1 MCVNESRILRMK
13 DLIKT
18 LTEADIAYYR
28 DDDPVMS
35 DREYDQLTDELL
47 KLEAETGLVI
57 SGSPTQK
64 VSGEVLEEL
73 TSVRHTKPMLSAKKT
88 KSIEELVRFAGGRSV
103 LVSWKLDGL
112 TIVLRYE
119 NGELKQ
125 AITRGRE
132 GTVGEDVT
140 HTVRTYLNVPLT
152 IPIRDSIEV
161 RGEGVI
167 SWKHFNLI
175 NSDLEDTYSH
185 PRNLAAGS
193 TRKLDANES
202 RKRLLEFFA
211 FDLVSD
217 HLERPS
223 KLAQMQLMQNAGFS
237 VVPFTYVDST
247 GGEELLRKT
256 IDSYKPEHY
265 GYPVDGLIVEYDDRA
280 YGASL
285 GATGHHEN
293 RMIALKWKDDP
304 VPTKFLGVDLATTR
318 TGRVSITG
326 LFEPVAIDGAMVS
339 RAYLHNLDIFDAFQF
354 GVGDGI
360 MVYKANQIIPQI
372 AENKTKSG
380 TFKMPMACPCCG
392 EKLIVRTT
400 SGGSRQMYCENP
412 YCAAKLIRKFT
423 HFCEKT
429 RMNIE
434 GLSQTTL
441 SKFLGHG
448 WIRNLGD
455 LYELEKYRD
464 EFLQT
469 PGFGEKSF
477 ERLLAS
483 IEKSRHCTLA
493 KFIAGLGIPM
503 VGRHAGRDLDRYFG
517 GSWEAFEQAVKD
529 GFDFTQLHDFGKTM
543 NNNIYIWYGVA
554 FLTPFRRRT
563 ETSVD
568 AMNAR
573 LQALVNPPAPGRAE
587 AVSGQLCF
595 RLGDK
600 VMQIKNY
607 EQVNNGDVG
616 YITSITG
623 PENEAVVEI
632 DFGDG
637 RIMKY
642 ESDQLRMLDLGYAST
657 VHKSQGAQYKSVI
670 LNLQCAHAIMLMR
683 AIVYT
688 AITRARLR
696 LTIVGERKALCRAI
710 RNTKADQRGTR
721 LAQRIQDFIE

>member
-1 MCVNESRILRMK
+1 MCVNEDKILRMK
-13 DLIKT
+13 DLIKA

-88 KSIEELVRFAGGRSV
+88 KSIEEMVRFAGGRSV

-125 AITRGRE
+125 SITRGRE

-140 HTVRTYLNVPLT
+140 HTIRTYLNVPLT

-167 SWKHFNLI
+167 SWRHFNLI

-247 GGEELLRKT
+247 GGEELLRKAV
-256 IDSYKPEHY
+256 DSYKPEHY

-354 GVGDGI
+354 GVGDEI

-380 TFKMPMACPCCG
+380 TQSTAKKRFALS
-392 EKLIVRTT
+392 E
-400 SGGSRQMYCENP
+400 P
-412 YCAAKLIRKFT
+412 YA
-423 HFCEKT
+423 
-429 RMNIE
+429 
-434 GLSQTTL
+434 
-441 SKFLGHG
+441 
-448 WIRNLGD
+448 
-455 LYELEKYRD
+455 
-464 EFLQT
+464 
-469 PGFGEKSF
+469 PEKSKIS
-477 ERLLAS
+477 EDNP
-483 IEKSRHCTLA
+483 TLA
-493 KFIAGLGIPM
+493 IPLPDGTYLRAVGYPTDTYPCIDIYWDNGI
-503 VGRHAGRDLDRYFG
+503 
-517 GSWEAFEQAVKD
+517 
-529 GFDFTQLHDFGKTM
+529 
-543 NNNIYIWYGVA
+543 
-554 FLTPFRRRT
+554 
-563 ETSVD
+563 
-568 AMNAR
+568 NA
-573 LQALVNPPAPGRAE
+573 PTDT
-587 AVSGQLCF
+587 LCF
-595 RLGDK
+595 VEFNPNHEEDERVCIGAYRSNQDDPTYYAPY
-600 VMQIKNY
+600 MAAERNA
-607 EQVNNGDVG
+607 NN
-616 YITSITG
+616 
-623 PENEAVVEI
+623 E
-632 DFGDG
+632 
-637 RIMKY
+637 
-642 ESDQLRMLDLGYAST
+642 
-657 VHKSQGAQYKSVI
+657 
-670 LNLQCAHAIMLMR
+670 
-683 AIVYT
+683 
-688 AITRARLR
+688 
-696 LTIVGERKALCRAI
+696 
-710 RNTKADQRGTR
+710 
-721 LAQRIQDFIE
+721 

>member
-1 MCVNESRILRMK
+1 MCVNEDKILRMK
-13 DLIKT
+13 DLIKA

-64 VSGEVLEEL
+64 ASGEVLEEL

-132 GTVGEDVT
+132 GIIGEDVT

-167 SWKHFNLI
+167 SWRHFNLI
-175 NSDLEDTYSH
+175 NSNLEDTYSH

-256 IDSYKPEHY
+256 VDSYKPEHY

-339 RAYLHNLDIFDAFQF
+339 RAYLHNLDIFDASQF
-354 GVGDGI
+354 GVGDEI

-400 SGGSRQMYCENP
+400 PGGSRQMYCENP

-448 WIRNLGD
+448 WIRNFGD

-517 GSWEAFEQAVKD
+517 GAWEAFEQAIQD
-529 GFDFTQLHDFGKTM
+529 GFDFTQLHDFGETM
-543 NNNIYIWYGVA
+543 NKNIYAWYADAEEAKLWRPLLNHIEFVK
-554 FLTPFRRRT
+554 
-563 ETSVD
+563 ETSTMTTNTTNPFAGKTVV
-568 AMNAR
+568 ATGKLMNYTRDGIQNKLLSLGA
-573 LQALVNPPAPGRAE
+573 NP
-587 AVSGQLCF
+587 
-595 RLGDK
+595 
-600 VMQIKNY
+600 
-607 EQVNNGDVG
+607 
-616 YITSITG
+616 
-623 PENEAVVEI
+623 
-632 DFGDG
+632 
-637 RIMKY
+637 
-642 ESDQLRMLDLGYAST
+642 AS
-657 VHKSQGAQYKSVI
+657 SVTKKTDY
-670 LNLQCAHAIMLMR
+670 L
-683 AIVYT
+683 
-688 AITRARLR
+688 
-696 LTIVGERKALCRAI
+696 IVGEKAGSKL
-710 RNTKADQRGTR
+710 TKAQQLGIKTLTEEEFEQM
-721 LAQRIQDFIE
+721 LAD

>member
-1 MCVNESRILRMK
+1 MRVNEDKILRMK
-13 DLIKT
+13 DLIKA

-73 TSVRHTKPMLSAKKT
+73 TSVRLTKPMLSAKKT

-175 NSDLEDTYSH
+175 NSNLEDTYSH

-326 LFEPVAIDGAMVS
+326 LFEPVAIYGAMVS

-354 GVGDGI
+354 GVGDEI
-360 MVYKANQIIPQI
+360 MVYGARPVSLSESISPKAAWPWFPADCRSEAGQIKTAANGVPQ
-372 AENKTKSG
+372 KS
-380 TFKMPMACPCCG
+380 TQIMCTSAIQKRSCRMIHLHRLPICP
-392 EKLIVRTT
+392 L
-400 SGGSRQMYCENP
+400 
-412 YCAAKLIRKFT
+412 LIRQPDT
-423 HFCEKT
+423 
-429 RMNIE
+429 
-434 GLSQTTL
+434 Q
-441 SKFLGHG
+441 
-448 WIRNLGD
+448 
-455 LYELEKYRD
+455 
-464 EFLQT
+464 
-469 PGFGEKSF
+469 
-477 ERLLAS
+477 RLLPILQCS
-483 IEKSRHCTLA
+483 
-493 KFIAGLGIPM
+493 
-503 VGRHAGRDLDRYFG
+503 
-517 GSWEAFEQAVKD
+517 
-529 GFDFTQLHDFGKTM
+529 KTM
-543 NNNIYIWYGVA
+543 THSCLSEI
-554 FLTPFRRRT
+554 LT
-563 ETSVD
+563 D
-568 AMNAR
+568 AA
-573 LQALVNPPAPGRAE
+573 VNE
-587 AVSGQLCF
+587 V
-595 RLGDK
+595 
-600 VMQIKNY
+600 
-607 EQVNNGDVG
+607 
-616 YITSITG
+616 T
-623 PENEAVVEI
+623 
-632 DFGDG
+632 
-637 RIMKY
+637 
-642 ESDQLRMLDLGYAST
+642 
-657 VHKSQGAQYKSVI
+657 
-670 LNLQCAHAIMLMR
+670 
-683 AIVYT
+683 
-688 AITRARLR
+688 
-696 LTIVGERKALCRAI
+696 
-710 RNTKADQRGTR
+710 
-721 LAQRIQDFIE
+721 

>member
-1 MCVNESRILRMK
+1 MCVNEDKILRMK
-13 DLIKT
+13 DLIKA

-88 KSIEELVRFAGGRSV
+88 KSIEEMVRFAGGRSV

-125 AITRGRE
+125 SITRGRE

-167 SWKHFNLI
+167 SWRHFNLI

-247 GGEELLRKT
+247 GGEELLRKAV
-256 IDSYKPEHY
+256 DSYKPEHY

-326 LFEPVAIDGAMVS
+326 LFEPVAIDGASLFAKVFILTVAVLLCVSFLVYGVLAWYMPQTYSNNLNAALDEQTSDFIYELEHIRMQDSGGLFDQFLQNTTISMVELYT
-339 RAYLHNLDIFDAFQF
+339 AD
-354 GVGDGI
+354 GVLVETPSNQNSFNDGI
-360 MVYKANQIIPQI
+360 TGEALGGASYESAPIISNSYYFSFADDNSQYILTVYGEASQI
-372 AENKTKSG
+372 AE
-380 TFKMPMACPCCG
+380 
-392 EKLIVRTT
+392 L
-400 SGGSRQMYCENP
+400 RQSFVSVLP
-412 YCAAKLIRKFT
+412 IL
-423 HFCEKT
+423 FC
-429 RMNIE
+429 
-434 GLSQTTL
+434 
-441 SKFLGHG
+441 
-448 WIRNLGD
+448 
-455 LYELEKYRD
+455 
-464 EFLQT
+464 
-469 PGFGEKSF
+469 
-477 ERLLAS
+477 
-483 IEKSRHCTLA
+483 
-493 KFIAGLGIPM
+493 
-503 VGRHAGRDLDRYFG
+503 
-517 GSWEAFEQAVKD
+517 
-529 GFDFTQLHDFGKTM
+529 
-543 NNNIYIWYGVA
+543 
-554 FLTPFRRRT
+554 
-563 ETSVD
+563 
-568 AMNAR
+568 
-573 LQALVNPPAPGRAE
+573 
-587 AVSGQLCF
+587 
-595 RLGDK
+595 
-600 VMQIKNY
+600 
-607 EQVNNGDVG
+607 
-616 YITSITG
+616 
-623 PENEAVVEI
+623 
-632 DFGDG
+632 
-637 RIMKY
+637 
-642 ESDQLRMLDLGYAST
+642 
-657 VHKSQGAQYKSVI
+657 VI
-670 LNLQCAHAIMLMR
+670 LLVSLA
-683 AIVYT
+683 T
-688 AITRARLR
+688 AYL
-696 LTIVGERKALCRAI
+696 
-710 RNTKADQRGTR
+710 
-721 LAQRIQDFIE
+721 